1 MTKKDQS
8 MQVAI
13 NSIRRLEGKIEELTR
28 AVTDL
33 SSAPRLQSAVEVAPA
48 NGASPNDGIPQSP
61 ARFIEAMDTLQPQ
74 LPAHYQKISFSQHA
88 VLHWPA
94 VAELLPHSITVK
106 LKRLPKNYAVHLE
119 RVRTPLSSDTALFAQ
134 VLIQEWLRELP
145 MRVIECL
152 IDAFFSTFNGLYPV
166 LDRRHFYS
174 VTMSKAFKADFD
186 YSIEVTTVLL
196 VLALGC
202 IAVEGHREG
211 DYSLHKHADLD
222 DAFETPD
229 WYPSIMGEQYPGL
242 SFFNEARKRMGFRT
256 GSNNMYNCQVYL
268 LCALYYTQILR
279 PIDSYLMLVR
289 AASCSLMTLT
299 CSDAVDWDTWE
310 GDMEARLYWVCLMH
324 ETILVQELEVPKSGL
339 LEFESTVPLPSFK
352 PFRRSNGTEA
362 THDNTEDEEDAFFH
376 YHFLAQAAN
385 RIMMT
390 RISTSH
396 YFYDDQGL
404 LPSSRIHTELFHQIE
419 QWKHSLPSTHQF
431 DEHHPMSGRPANPG
445 YALAEALLRSRYQVI
460 HFQLGRPYLYK
471 ALHNSHKLTS
481 HDISTI
487 KATWRAAMNWSMV
500 TGICK
505 EMKSIMLLK
514 FGWTS
519 QLFGQLVMMYCF
531 VVHHDIRLVELLP
544 VGWGRWWAEI
554 VELLEYGA
562 LHSPTVAMD
571 LKLAKELE
579 EAMPF
584 ASFR

>member
-8 MQVAI
+8 MQLAI

-33 SSAPRLQSAVEVAPA
+33 SSAPRSQLAPGA
-48 NGASPNDGIPQSP
+48 PTTGASPDDGTQQSP
-61 ARFIEAMDTLQPQ
+61 ARMIEVMDTPQPQ
-74 LPAHYQKISFSQHA
+74 LPVHYQKISFSQHA

-94 VAELLPHSITVK
+94 VAELLPHSATVK
-106 LKRLPKNYAVHLE
+106 LKRLPNNYAVHLE
-119 RVRTPLSSDTALFAQ
+119 RSRTPLSSDTSLFTQLSAQ
-134 VLIQEWLRELP
+134 VWLNGLP
-145 MRVIECL
+145 MRIIEGL
-152 IDAFFSTFNGLYPV
+152 VDAFFSTFNGLYPV

-174 VTMSKAFKADFD
+174 VTMSKASEANFN
-186 YSIEVTTVLL
+186 YSIESTTVLL

-202 IAVEGHREG
+202 IAMEGYREG
-211 DYSLHKHADLD
+211 DFSLDKNARLD
-222 DAFETPD
+222 DAFEAPD
-229 WYPSIMGEQYPGL
+229 WHSTVMDEQYPGL

-256 GSNNMYNCQVYL
+256 GSNNLYNCQVYL

-299 CSDAVDWDTWE
+299 CSDSVDWDTWE
-310 GDMEARLYWVCLMH
+310 GDMEARLFWVCLMH

-352 PFRRSNGTEA
+352 PFRSSSGNDTR
-362 THDNTEDEEDAFFH
+362 HDTNNDEEDAFFH

-404 LPSSRIHTELFHQIE
+404 LPSSRIHLELFHQIE
-419 QWKHSLPSTHQF
+419 QWKNSLPSTHQF
-431 DEHHPMSGRPANPG
+431 DAEQPMSGRPASPG

-460 HFQLGRPYLYK
+460 HFHLGRPYLYK
-471 ALHNSHKLTS
+471 ALHSSHKLTS

-505 EMKSIMLLK
+505 EMKSVMLLK

-544 VGWGRWWAEI
+544 VGWRRWWTEI
-554 VELLEYGA
+554 MDLLEYGA
-562 LHSPTVAMD
+562 THSPTVAMD
-571 LKLAKELE
+571 LRLAKELE
-579 EAMPF
+579 DAIPF
-584 ASFR
+584 APAR